1 MTLQDRIDNYAR
13 ETKFPQG
20 LFIGG
25 DGRIAGIWIL
35 GNNYR
40 VKSGYYGGY
49 PAGYLHRIK
58 ALFPDKSRI
67 LHLFSG
73 NVDTVFLP
81 GVTVDINPEC
91 NPDIVDDAHTL
102 KKVPLQDFDLILAD
116 PPYSVEDCEHYG
128 CAMVNRN
135 AVISTLESRLAPK
148 CHICWLDQ
156 VFLECI
162 NIM

>member
-102 KKVPLQDFDLILAD
+102 KKFHCKTLI
-116 PPYSVEDCEHYG
+116 
-128 CAMVNRN
+128 
-135 AVISTLESRLAPK
+135 
-148 CHICWLDQ
+148 
-156 VFLECI
+156 
-162 NIM
+162 